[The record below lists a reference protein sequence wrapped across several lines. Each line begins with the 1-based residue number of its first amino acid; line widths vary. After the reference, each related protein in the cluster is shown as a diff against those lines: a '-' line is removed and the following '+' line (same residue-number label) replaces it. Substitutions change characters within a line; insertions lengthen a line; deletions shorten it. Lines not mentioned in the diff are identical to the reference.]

1 MKIARD
7 VCILTFACLLAG
19 SAAAQNANGGAPAPA
34 VVVAPAR
41 MQDLRERTSFTGRVT
56 STQRIDVRARVTGFL
71 REIDFREGA
80 TVSAGDTLFRI
91 EDESYIADVRQIE
104 GAIGAAQAELRLAKI
119 EVDRKTQLVA
129 RQAVAQSELDI
140 ATANYDKIASQI
152 VGLEA
157 NKAQAELQ
165 LSYTRIVAP
174 FSGVVGL
181 AGPDVGALITPES
194 GALTTL
200 TLLDPISVEF
210 PVATSV
216 YLDYEKGLK
225 DGSNDG
231 DPNVQITLPDGETY
245 DRMGR
250 VDFISSTVNAGT
262 DTVLIRAKFENPD
275 HILLDKTL
283 VSVELSSTEAQMA
296 LGIPQQALQ
305 RDQQGF
311 FVMVVGGDS
320 KVERRPVKTSRTTN
334 GQAVIT
340 DGLKEGERVITEGV
354 NKVQNGQT
362 VDAEESEGR

>member
-1 MKIARD
+1 MKITRSLG
-7 VCILTFACLLAG
+7 ILTAACLMAG
-19 SAAAQNANGGAPAPA
+19 SAAAQNANGNAPA
-34 VVVAPAR
+34 VVVATAK
-41 MQDLRERTSFTGRVT
+41 MQDLREKSSFTGRVT
-56 STQRIDVRARVTGFL
+56 STQRIDVLARVTGFL
-71 REIDFREGA
+71 RQIDFIEGA
-80 TVSAGDTLFRI
+80 SVSAGDRLFKI
-91 EDESYIADVRQIE
+91 EDDSYLATVHEIE
-104 GAIGAAQAELRLAKI
+104 GSIGAAEAELRLAKI

-129 RQAVAQSELDI
+129 RQAVAQSELDV

-165 LSYTRIVAP
+165 LSYTDIVAP

-181 AGPDVGALITPES
+181 AAPDVGALITPQG

-225 DGSNDG
+225 DGRNSG
-231 DPNVQITLPDGETY
+231 DPNVRITLPDGDIY
-245 DRMGR
+245 DKMGR
-250 VDFISSTVNAGT
+250 IDFISSTVNAGT
-262 DTVLIRAKFENPD
+262 DTVLVRAKFENPD
-275 HILLDKTL
+275 HTLLDKTL
-283 VSVELSSTEAQMA
+283 VSVEVTSSEAQMV

-311 FVMVVGGDS
+311 FVMVVGDDS
-320 KVERRPVKTSRTTN
+320 KVEKRSVKTSRTTN
-334 GQAVIT
+334 GQAVIS
-340 DGLKEGERVITEGV
+340 DGLKEGEKVITEGV